1 MKVKF
6 LLISLL
12 TTITLAAQNL
22 KTFSVTMLPDS
33 NRYISIKNMKTYN
46 ENDAVD
52 VKALLDL
59 ALVLTSDENKNTLEW
74 YNLKPDNEKVP
85 ESLTGTK
92 TGIVTMSF
100 DKDQFDKCK
109 TAADIDRMTGHISKN
124 SFSHFA
130 VIGYNGKAEYPCSL
144 FLQETG
150 KKGLIYV
157 TGMNGK
163 GIQVAVKVQP

>member
-1 MKVKF
+1 MKF
-6 LLISLL
+6 NLLFIGFIFTTSL
-12 TTITLAAQNL
+12 AGQPL
-22 KTFSVTMLPDS
+22 KTFTVTMYPDS

-46 ENDAVD
+46 ENNAVD

-130 VIGYNGKAEYPCSL
+130 VIGHNGKAEYPCSL
-144 FLQETG
+144 FLLESG

-157 TGMNGK
+157 TGMNEK